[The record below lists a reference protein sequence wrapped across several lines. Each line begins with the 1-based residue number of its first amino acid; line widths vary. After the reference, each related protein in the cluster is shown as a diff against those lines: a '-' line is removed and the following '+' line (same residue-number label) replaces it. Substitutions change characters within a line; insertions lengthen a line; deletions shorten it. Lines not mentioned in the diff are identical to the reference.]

1 MWRRF
6 FWRACFL
13 ADQISFK
20 GSWECKGGREGVRCG
35 RPHQGWGGGLM
46 LHPACRDALLVGRL
60 GSSATPSSSSS
71 SFPQNSPYKRGCHRA
86 LQKFWHQCRGCTLH
100 MKPYTQ
106 LMVTNVFSE
115 KSQVSIKH
123 RRAAGRSYRYTQVYH
138 TQIQKTAVS
147 DWGDLLMTAW
157 IHDVFV
163 FIDSCGEKPNNLY

>member
-13 ADQISFK
+13 ADQISLK

-35 RPHQGWGGGLM
+35 RPHQGRGGGLM

-100 MKPYTQ
+100 MKPDTQ

-123 RRAAGRSYRYTQVYH
+123 TVDALLGDHIDIHKFITHKYR
-138 TQIQKTAVS
+138 K
-147 DWGDLLMTAW
+147 L
-157 IHDVFV
+157 VFQN
-163 FIDSCGEKPNNLY
+163 GEIY